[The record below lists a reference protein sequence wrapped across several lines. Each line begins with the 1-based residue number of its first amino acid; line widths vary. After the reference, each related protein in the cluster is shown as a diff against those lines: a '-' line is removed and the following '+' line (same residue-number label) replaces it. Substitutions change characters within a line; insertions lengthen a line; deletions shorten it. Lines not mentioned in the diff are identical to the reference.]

1 MELIVVDDVSEKQL
15 KKFISDSVGDKF
27 QYQFATGEIEQS
39 YTGKPFLISITPKDT
54 YIKIM
59 TSLENG
65 WPFLG
70 SVIEA
75 NEYTAMKIRY
85 FEDSLSAFYRW
96 EKGVCVRILYALK
109 DDNWVWYSKGEVQK
123 WEKPSNY
130 KNRLIRNRLTKE
142 MLMNYLT
149 ACGYN
154 EIIN

>member
-1 MELIVVDDVSEKQL
+1 MEFVAIDNVTEKQI
-15 KKFISDSVGDKF
+15 KKIISDSVGNTF
-27 QYQFATGEIEQS
+27 PYQFVTGEIEQS
-39 YTGKPFLISITPKDT
+39 YTGRPFLISITPKDK
-54 YIKIM
+54 YIKII

-75 NEYTAMKIRY
+75 NEFTAMKIRY

-109 DDNWVWYSKGEVQK
+109 DDKWVWYSKGEVQK

-130 KNRLIRNRLTKE
+130 EKRIIKKRLTKD
-142 MLMNYLT
+142 MLISYLS

-154 EIIN
+154 EIVN